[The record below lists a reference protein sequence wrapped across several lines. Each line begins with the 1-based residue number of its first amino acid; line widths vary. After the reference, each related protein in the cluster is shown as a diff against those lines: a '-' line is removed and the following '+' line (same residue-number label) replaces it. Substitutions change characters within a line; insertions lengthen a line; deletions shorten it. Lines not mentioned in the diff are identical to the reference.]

1 MLLVVHI
8 WACHS
13 EEEEEGGAG
22 ETLESIQEQVPTRHC
37 LLCHPDSMTSYK
49 EGREQKELKNG
60 QKTCSRKP
68 STPAPWDQEGANPLL
83 GLGNQSQER
92 NETRDLATMAILTGV
107 S

>member
-1 MLLVVHI
+1 MGLK
-8 WACHS
+8 ARQGS
-13 EEEEEGGAG
+13 RRMGK
-22 ETLESIQEQVPTRHC
+22 P
-37 LLCHPDSMTSYK
+37 
-49 EGREQKELKNG
+49 GREQKELKNS